1 LWVDPSIR
9 IRYSLAD
16 YINDKLE
23 EMKVKYT
30 IQEIGR
36 NKGLREDPAI
46 IRVLE
51 QIFEIITGEFATG
64 EGKTVNLVT
73 STKEGD
79 KVITKGRI
87 ESVVPSWTDQH
98 PLKPSR
104 QDLLFRRK
112 QTLITD
118 FLEGAER
125 MALYEYITKRR
136 MKEGRKYYPEYPV
149 IKAKTKRGSLDFTPS
164 DVLIQFREEKLTMS
178 PSERYG
184 YF

>member
-23 EMKVKYT
+23 DT

-46 IRVLE
+46 VRALE
-51 QIFEIITGEFATG
+51 QIFEIITGEFAAG

-73 STKEGD
+73 FTREGD

-87 ESVVPSWTDQH
+87 ESVIPSWTDQH

-104 QDLLFRRK
+104 QDLLSRRK
-112 QTLITD
+112 QALITD
-118 FLEGAER
+118 FSRNL
-125 MALYEYITKRR
+125 KR
-136 MKEGRKYYPEYPV
+136 
-149 IKAKTKRGSLDFTPS
+149 
-164 DVLIQFREEKLTMS
+164 
-178 PSERYG
+178 
-184 YF
+184 